1 MTSIAVPSVAM
12 GNAHAAASA
21 QSQTRMRWHIGVEA
35 RALMLVSAVLL
46 AFGLAVLYSAS
57 AYKSMEINRGSAYF
71 LLKQLTGVGAGAIVF
86 AVAAKVDAEV
96 WKKYAWHLMALALI
110 TMAITV
116 LPFTR
121 SISPPILG
129 ARRYLLGGSMQPS
142 EFAKLAIVIWTSM
155 LVVKKGDRM
164 RRFSKGMLPI
174 AVVIGAL
181 SVMAALEPDLSVVLF
196 FGLQMAV
203 IVFAA
208 GGRVGHFILLGLLAV
223 PVIWEKAQKLQYVM
237 ERLLGFADAAGVA
250 HATVNYQLKQSL
262 IAVGSGGFFG
272 VGFGEGRQQNGFLP
286 LSYDD
291 FIGSSIGEEWGF
303 VGLTGVILCYAAW
316 GWLGFR
322 IAKKAPTLFQQLV
335 AIGITV
341 TMLVT
346 AYLHLGVVTGLLPTT
361 GLTLPFMSY
370 GRSNLILSM
379 LTTGILVNIG
389 STRERLL
396 GVGATNPLE
405 PAPRRG

>member
-1 MTSIAVPSVAM
+1 VTSIAVPSVAM

-121 SISPPILG
+121 FISPPILG

>member
-121 SISPPILG
+121 FISPPILG